1 MLRDELRDVM
11 VRHIYHS
18 MLTKTIYAEH
28 TINKSLRQR
37 NTMLDLAF
45 RLRTFEQLFTPYLNR
60 LYRLVKSFNRIDVNN
75 DLHIKEGRK
84 LKTLTSELYDNISS
98 TQGNLSYSYSEIILT
113 ADSLLF
119 SLLKAKHYLW
129 RDRLYISILSGVVND
144 LILEEKHC
152 SLGLWI
158 HGEGFKRFH
167 HLSDFHDFDLRHH
180 LLHKVVDDFL
190 NRELNRLNPHELQT
204 LLIDIEDKSQNLVMA
219 LDKLDD
225 KINILNQSP
234 LSLSK

>member
-119 SLLKAKHYLW
+119 LYS
-129 RDRLYISILSGVVND
+129 RLNIIFGATVYISLFFPV
-144 LILEEKHC
+144 
-152 SLGLWI
+152 
-158 HGEGFKRFH
+158 
-167 HLSDFHDFDLRHH
+167 
-180 LLHKVVDDFL
+180 LLM
-190 NRELNRLNPHELQT
+190 
-204 LLIDIEDKSQNLVMA
+204 I
-219 LDKLDD
+219 
-225 KINILNQSP
+225 
-234 LSLSK
+234 